1 MKNSTAYYDEEQEL
15 FEEEQER
22 RDKKARRKK
31 VQRVIDRIFGF
42 ILATGI
48 LFGVSGLAVEYVLVK
63 GPSPALRNMFV
74 NTMLETRRFG
84 FIANVYLSEAEIDA
98 IKQAKQSTLTDTT
111 DTSLIKLPGQSGTET
126 GGDNQTG
133 PAQPDGTDGYG
144 LVDDDGDGI
153 IIEQVRKK
161 GINVDGALVVH
172 STGEALDAAEDFEQC
187 FVIGGASVYM
197 QFFNYLERVYVT
209 KIDTEPQ
216 SDSFFP
222 NLDRNPEW
230 ECVSQEPWE
239 EEDGIRYC
247 FCTYEKKFSL

>member
-1 MKNSTAYYDEEQEL
+1 M
-15 FEEEQER
+15 
-22 RDKKARRKK
+22 
-31 VQRVIDRIFGF
+31 
-42 ILATGI
+42 
-48 LFGVSGLAVEYVLVK
+48 
-63 GPSPALRNMFV
+63 
-74 NTMLETRRFG
+74 
-84 FIANVYLSEAEIDA
+84 DA
-98 IKQAKQSTLTDTT
+98 IVAVYSDWGIGDGGTQPVVLKADRRHFRSLTDGSAVIVGRKTLA
-111 DTSLIKLPGQSGTET
+111 DFPGGKPLANRFNIVVSRQ
-126 GGDNQTG
+126 
-133 PAQPDGTDGYG
+133 
-144 LVDDDGDGI
+144 
-153 IIEQVRKK
+153 

-209 KIDTEPQ
+209 KIDIEPQ

-239 EEDGIRYC
+239 GEDGIRYC

>member
-1 MKNSTAYYDEEQEL
+1 M
-15 FEEEQER
+15 
-22 RDKKARRKK
+22 
-31 VQRVIDRIFGF
+31 
-42 ILATGI
+42 
-48 LFGVSGLAVEYVLVK
+48 
-63 GPSPALRNMFV
+63 
-74 NTMLETRRFG
+74 
-84 FIANVYLSEAEIDA
+84 DA
-98 IKQAKQSTLTDTT
+98 IVAVYSDWGIGDGGTQPVVLRADRRHFRSLTDGSAVIVGRKTLA
-111 DTSLIKLPGQSGTET
+111 DFPGGKPLANRFNIVVSRQS
-126 GGDNQTG
+126 
-133 PAQPDGTDGYG
+133 
-144 LVDDDGDGI
+144 
-153 IIEQVRKK
+153 
-161 GINVDGALVVH
+161 INVDGALVVH

-230 ECVSQEPWE
+230 ECVSQDPWE

>member
-1 MKNSTAYYDEEQEL
+1 M
-15 FEEEQER
+15 
-22 RDKKARRKK
+22 
-31 VQRVIDRIFGF
+31 
-42 ILATGI
+42 
-48 LFGVSGLAVEYVLVK
+48 
-63 GPSPALRNMFV
+63 
-74 NTMLETRRFG
+74 
-84 FIANVYLSEAEIDA
+84 DA
-98 IKQAKQSTLTDTT
+98 IVAVYSDWGIGDGGTQPVVLKADRRHFRSLTDGSAVIVGRKTLA
-111 DTSLIKLPGQSGTET
+111 DFPGGKPLANRFNIVVARQ
-126 GGDNQTG
+126 
-133 PAQPDGTDGYG
+133 
-144 LVDDDGDGI
+144 
-153 IIEQVRKK
+153 

>member
-1 MKNSTAYYDEEQEL
+1 MDARVAVYSDWGIGDGGTQPVVLKAD
-15 FEEEQER
+15 R
-22 RDKKARRKK
+22 RHFR
-31 VQRVIDRIFGF
+31 
-42 ILATGI
+42 
-48 LFGVSGLAVEYVLVK
+48 S
-63 GPSPALRNMFV
+63 
-74 NTMLETRRFG
+74 
-84 FIANVYLSEAEIDA
+84 
-98 IKQAKQSTLTDTT
+98 LTDGSAVIVGRKTLA
-111 DTSLIKLPGQSGTET
+111 DFPGGKPLANRFNIVVSRQ
-126 GGDNQTG
+126 
-133 PAQPDGTDGYG
+133 
-144 LVDDDGDGI
+144 
-153 IIEQVRKK
+153 

>member
-1 MKNSTAYYDEEQEL
+1 MGH
-15 FEEEQER
+15 R
-22 RDKKARRKK
+22 RRRHAARRPP
-31 VQRVIDRIFGF
+31 R
-42 ILATGI
+42 
-48 LFGVSGLAVEYVLVK
+48 
-63 GPSPALRNMFV
+63 P
-74 NTMLETRRFG
+74 TRRHFR
-84 FIANVYLSEAEIDA
+84 S
-98 IKQAKQSTLTDTT
+98 LTDGSAVIVGRKTLA
-111 DTSLIKLPGQSGTET
+111 DFPGGKPLANRFNIVVSRQ
-126 GGDNQTG
+126 
-133 PAQPDGTDGYG
+133 
-144 LVDDDGDGI
+144 
-153 IIEQVRKK
+153 

>member
-1 MKNSTAYYDEEQEL
+1 M
-15 FEEEQER
+15 
-22 RDKKARRKK
+22 
-31 VQRVIDRIFGF
+31 
-42 ILATGI
+42 
-48 LFGVSGLAVEYVLVK
+48 
-63 GPSPALRNMFV
+63 
-74 NTMLETRRFG
+74 
-84 FIANVYLSEAEIDA
+84 DA
-98 IKQAKQSTLTDTT
+98 IVAVYSDWGIGDGGTQPVVLKADRRHFRRLTDGSAVIVGRKTLA
-111 DTSLIKLPGQSGTET
+111 DFPGGKPLANRFNIVVSRQ
-126 GGDNQTG
+126 
-133 PAQPDGTDGYG
+133 
-144 LVDDDGDGI
+144 
-153 IIEQVRKK
+153 

-247 FCTYEKKFSL
+247 FCTYERKLSL

>member
-1 MKNSTAYYDEEQEL
+1 M
-15 FEEEQER
+15 
-22 RDKKARRKK
+22 
-31 VQRVIDRIFGF
+31 
-42 ILATGI
+42 
-48 LFGVSGLAVEYVLVK
+48 
-63 GPSPALRNMFV
+63 
-74 NTMLETRRFG
+74 
-84 FIANVYLSEAEIDA
+84 DA
-98 IKQAKQSTLTDTT
+98 IVAVYSDWGIGDGGTQPVVLKADRRHFRCLTDGSAVIVGRKTLE
-111 DTSLIKLPGQSGTET
+111 DFPGGKPLANRFNIVVSRQ
-126 GGDNQTG
+126 
-133 PAQPDGTDGYG
+133 
-144 LVDDDGDGI
+144 
-153 IIEQVRKK
+153 

-209 KIDTEPQ
+209 KIDIEPP

-247 FCTYEKKFSL
+247 FCTYERKLSL

>member
-1 MKNSTAYYDEEQEL
+1 M
-15 FEEEQER
+15 
-22 RDKKARRKK
+22 
-31 VQRVIDRIFGF
+31 
-42 ILATGI
+42 
-48 LFGVSGLAVEYVLVK
+48 
-63 GPSPALRNMFV
+63 
-74 NTMLETRRFG
+74 
-84 FIANVYLSEAEIDA
+84 DA
-98 IKQAKQSTLTDTT
+98 IVAVYSDWGIGDSGTQPVVLKADRRHFRSLTDGSAVIVGRKTLA
-111 DTSLIKLPGQSGTET
+111 DFPGGKPLANRFNIVVSRQ
-126 GGDNQTG
+126 
-133 PAQPDGTDGYG
+133 
-144 LVDDDGDGI
+144 
-153 IIEQVRKK
+153 

>member
-1 MKNSTAYYDEEQEL
+1 M
-15 FEEEQER
+15 
-22 RDKKARRKK
+22 
-31 VQRVIDRIFGF
+31 
-42 ILATGI
+42 
-48 LFGVSGLAVEYVLVK
+48 
-63 GPSPALRNMFV
+63 
-74 NTMLETRRFG
+74 
-84 FIANVYLSEAEIDA
+84 DA
-98 IKQAKQSTLTDTT
+98 IVAVYSDWGIGDGGTQPVVLKAYRRHFRSLTDGSAVIVGRKTLA
-111 DTSLIKLPGQSGTET
+111 DFPGGKPLANRFNIVVSRQ
-126 GGDNQTG
+126 
-133 PAQPDGTDGYG
+133 
-144 LVDDDGDGI
+144 
-153 IIEQVRKK
+153 

-209 KIDTEPQ
+209 KIDIEPQ

>member
-1 MKNSTAYYDEEQEL
+1 M
-15 FEEEQER
+15 
-22 RDKKARRKK
+22 
-31 VQRVIDRIFGF
+31 
-42 ILATGI
+42 
-48 LFGVSGLAVEYVLVK
+48 
-63 GPSPALRNMFV
+63 
-74 NTMLETRRFG
+74 
-84 FIANVYLSEAEIDA
+84 DA
-98 IKQAKQSTLTDTT
+98 IVAVYSDWGIGDGGTQPVVLKADRRHFRSLTDGSAVIVGRKTLA
-111 DTSLIKLPGQSGTET
+111 DFPGGKPLANRFNIVVSRQ
-126 GGDNQTG
+126 
-133 PAQPDGTDGYG
+133 
-144 LVDDDGDGI
+144 
-153 IIEQVRKK
+153 

-230 ECVSQEPWE
+230 DCVSQEPWE

>member
-1 MKNSTAYYDEEQEL
+1 M
-15 FEEEQER
+15 
-22 RDKKARRKK
+22 
-31 VQRVIDRIFGF
+31 
-42 ILATGI
+42 
-48 LFGVSGLAVEYVLVK
+48 
-63 GPSPALRNMFV
+63 
-74 NTMLETRRFG
+74 
-84 FIANVYLSEAEIDA
+84 DA
-98 IKQAKQSTLTDTT
+98 IVAVYSDWGIGDGGTQPVVLKADRRHFRSLTDGSAVIVGRKTLA
-111 DTSLIKLPGQSGTET
+111 DFPGGKPLANRFNIVVSRQ
-126 GGDNQTG
+126 
-133 PAQPDGTDGYG
+133 
-144 LVDDDGDGI
+144 
-153 IIEQVRKK
+153 

-172 STGEALDAAEDFEQC
+172 STGEALDAAKDFEQC

-209 KIDTEPQ
+209 KIDIEPL

>member
-1 MKNSTAYYDEEQEL
+1 M
-15 FEEEQER
+15 
-22 RDKKARRKK
+22 
-31 VQRVIDRIFGF
+31 
-42 ILATGI
+42 
-48 LFGVSGLAVEYVLVK
+48 
-63 GPSPALRNMFV
+63 
-74 NTMLETRRFG
+74 
-84 FIANVYLSEAEIDA
+84 DA
-98 IKQAKQSTLTDTT
+98 IVAVYSDWGIGDGGTQPVVLKADRRHFRSLTDGSAVIVGRKTLA
-111 DTSLIKLPGQSGTET
+111 DFPGGKPLANRFNIVVSRQ
-126 GGDNQTG
+126 
-133 PAQPDGTDGYG
+133 
-144 LVDDDGDGI
+144 
-153 IIEQVRKK
+153 

-172 STGEALDAAEDFEQC
+172 STGEALAAAEDFEQC

-230 ECVSQEPWE
+230 ECFSQEPWE

>member
-1 MKNSTAYYDEEQEL
+1 M
-15 FEEEQER
+15 
-22 RDKKARRKK
+22 
-31 VQRVIDRIFGF
+31 
-42 ILATGI
+42 
-48 LFGVSGLAVEYVLVK
+48 
-63 GPSPALRNMFV
+63 
-74 NTMLETRRFG
+74 
-84 FIANVYLSEAEIDA
+84 DA
-98 IKQAKQSTLTDTT
+98 IVAVYSDWGIGDGGTQPVVLKADRRHFRCLTDGSAVIVGRKTLE
-111 DTSLIKLPGQSGTET
+111 DFPGGKPLANRFNIVVSRQ
-126 GGDNQTG
+126 
-133 PAQPDGTDGYG
+133 
-144 LVDDDGDGI
+144 
-153 IIEQVRKK
+153 

-222 NLDRNPEW
+222 NLDHNPEW